1 MMINVVHERL
11 MATGI
16 FAAAVY
22 LIFLSM
28 EFPWESRFF
37 PLAVLGLM
45 AVLSAVVFIRTL
57 YSDKY
62 KAENKTPPTFFRHP
76 VRFLL
81 AVGVILS
88 YIVLLPVL
96 GYFTTSVLFFLAMT
110 AILGYRN
117 YKNIA
122 LTIVTFLA
130 FIYAVFVV
138 LFERP
143 IPPEFFQTY

>member
-1 MMINVVHERL
+1 MINAVHERL
-11 MATGI
+11 MASGI
-16 FAAAVY
+16 FAAAIY
-22 LIFLSM
+22 LIYLSM
-28 EFPWESRFF
+28 DFPWGSRVF
-37 PLAVLGLM
+37 PLAILGLM

-62 KAENKTPPTFFRHP
+62 KDETATSAKFFRHP

-81 AVGVILS
+81 SVGVILS
-88 YIVLLPVL
+88 YVVLLPIL

-130 FIYAVFVV
+130 FVYAVFVV